1 MPAFRSSML
10 IPSRILGLMTLVMV
24 LAAVAAAVRA
34 DISPFVG
41 TYSGSA
47 MVTSLD
53 GTETPRDM
61 SVVISET
68 RDGFQV
74 QWTSVSLRDDG
85 SRKEKSYTIDF
96 VPSGRDAVYAAAM
109 RKNVFGHQV
118 QLDPMKGE
126 PYVWARIDDDTLTV
140 FSLHVAEDGGYTLQQ
155 YDRTLAE
162 GGLDLR
168 FQAVADGNI
177 QRGVETFLTRE

>member
-1 MPAFRSSML
+1 MPAIRTPMSILFRALSL
-10 IPSRILGLMTLVMV
+10 TGLVVVLSV
-24 LAAVAAAVRA
+24 LANMARA
-34 DISPFVG
+34 DIAPFVG
-41 TYSGSA
+41 TYSGA
-47 MVTSLD
+47 AVVTSLD

-61 SVVISET
+61 SVEISET
-68 RDGFQV
+68 KRGFQV

-96 VPSGRDAVYAAAM
+96 VPSGRDAVYSAAM

-118 QLDPMKGE
+118 QLNPMKGE
-126 PYVWARIDDDTLTV
+126 PYVWARIDGDTLTV

-162 GGLDLR
+162 GGLNLR
-168 FQAVADGNI
+168 FQAVADGDI